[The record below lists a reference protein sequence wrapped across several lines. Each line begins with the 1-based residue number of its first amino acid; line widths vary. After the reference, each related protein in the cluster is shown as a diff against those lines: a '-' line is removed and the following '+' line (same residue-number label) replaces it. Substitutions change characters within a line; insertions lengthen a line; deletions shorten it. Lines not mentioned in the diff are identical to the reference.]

1 MKLQDR
7 NKYFMFVLLLPWIIT
22 FLVFWLYPLI
32 HAFWLSFTDYKT
44 LTNQAVFV
52 GIKNYKKLFS
62 DDVFLIALKNTT
74 LFTFITVPITTAISL
89 FLAVLL
95 NNKFVRFKEFFRAS
109 YFLPSVTSMVVIS
122 LIFTILYSK
131 SGYIN
136 FILSIL
142 GMPFPEKGWLMETS
156 TALPAIMAMD
166 IWLSVG
172 YYMILFL
179 AGMQTISDDLYNYA
193 KTAGANAWQ
202 EFWMITIPLIKPTML
217 FVLVMNVIKS
227 FQVFIEIY
235 VMTKGGPLNSTTT
248 LVYEVFVNAFEKGDM
263 MGYASAIAV
272 VLFIILIIISL
283 IQMKLLKTEY

>member
-52 GIKNYKKLFS
+52 GIKNYKKLFN
-62 DDVFLIALKNTT
+62 DDVFLIALKNTA

-193 KTAGANAWQ
+193 KTAGASAWQ

>member
-1 MKLQDR
+1 
-7 NKYFMFVLLLPWIIT
+7 MFVLLLPWIIT

>member
-1 MKLQDR
+1 
-7 NKYFMFVLLLPWIIT
+7 MFVLLLPWIIT

-52 GIKNYKKLFS
+52 GIKNYKKLFN
-62 DDVFLIALKNTT
+62 DDVFLIALKNTA

-193 KTAGANAWQ
+193 KTAGASAWQ

>member
-7 NKYFMFVLLLPWIIT
+7 NKNFMILLLMPWIIT

-52 GIKNYKKLFS
+52 GLKNYKKLFN
-62 DDVFLIALKNTT
+62 DDVFLIALKNTA

-109 YFLPSVTSMVVIS
+109 FFLPSVTSMVVIS

-131 SGYIN
+131 TGYIN

-142 GMPFPEKGWLMETS
+142 GMPYPEKGWLMETS

-283 IQMKLLKTEY
+283 IQMKLLKTEN

>member
-7 NKYFMFVLLLPWIIT
+7 NKYFMFLLLLPWIIT

-52 GIKNYKKLFS
+52 GIKNYKKLFN
-62 DDVFLIALKNTT
+62 DDVFLIALKNTA